1 MDSIT
6 IRKPDDWHVHL
17 RDGAMLEAVLPFTAR
32 AFGRAIVMPNLSPN
46 PVTTTLELQAYR
58 ERIAEVLKAY
68 PKFTPLMTYYLTDNS
83 SAEEIAS
90 GFTNGIASAVKAYPA
105 GATTNSAQ
113 GVTDIRKV
121 YEVLEAMQKVGM
133 PILMHGETLKD
144 AGGNTIDPFDRE
156 KVFLDTTLPAILKN
170 FPELKIVLEHATTK
184 DAVDFVQ
191 NENSNRLGSTV
202 TIHHLMENR
211 DDVEKSEEP
220 AYLHCMPVIKNEANQ
235 KALRQAVTSG
245 DSHFFLGTDSA
256 PHPVSS
262 KEKTPPA
269 AGIFTVPS
277 AIELYTQV
285 FEEEGKLENLEAFAS
300 LNGAKFYGLPPNE
313 ETITLTKNPWTIDS
327 LVQVSNGET
336 IRPFGYSENPAKR
349 LEIKWRINYGS

>member
-1 MDSIT
+1 
-6 IRKPDDWHVHL
+6 
-17 RDGAMLEAVLPFTAR
+17 
-32 AFGRAIVMPNLSPN
+32 
-46 PVTTTLELQAYR
+46 
-58 ERIAEVLKAY
+58 
-68 PKFTPLMTYYLTDNS
+68 
-83 SAEEIAS
+83 
-90 GFTNGIASAVKAYPA
+90 
-105 GATTNSAQ
+105 
-113 GVTDIRKV
+113 
-121 YEVLEAMQKVGM
+121 
-133 PILMHGETLKD
+133 MHGEALKD
-144 AGGNTIDPFDRE
+144 ESGNTIDPFDRE
-156 KVFLDTTLPAILKN
+156 KVFLDTTLPTLLKN

-184 DAVDFVQ
+184 DAVDFVR

-211 DDVEKSEEP
+211 EDVEHSEEP

-336 IRPFGYSENPAKR
+336 IRPFGYHEYPAKR
-349 LEIKWRINYGS
+349 LQIQWKIS